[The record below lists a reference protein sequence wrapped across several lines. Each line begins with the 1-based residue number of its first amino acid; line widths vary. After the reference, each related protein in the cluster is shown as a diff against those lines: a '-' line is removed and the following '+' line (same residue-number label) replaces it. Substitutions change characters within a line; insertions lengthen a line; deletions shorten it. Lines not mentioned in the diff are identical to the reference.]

1 MADYTHNNPAV
12 LIPPCSASTAQA
24 KAIPG
29 YSARLAKMTQ
39 VAPGTTPV
47 ALFCPKS

>member
-12 LIPPCSASTAQA
+12 LITPCSASTTQA

-29 YSARLAKMTQ
+29 YNARLAKLAT
-39 VAPGTTPV
+39 VAAGTTPD
-47 ALFCPKS
+47 ALFCPKG